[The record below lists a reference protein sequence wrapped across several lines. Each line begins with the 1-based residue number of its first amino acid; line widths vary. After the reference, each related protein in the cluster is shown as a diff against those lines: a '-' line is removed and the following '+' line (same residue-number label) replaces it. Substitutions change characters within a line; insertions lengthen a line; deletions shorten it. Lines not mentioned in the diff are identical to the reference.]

1 MQRAGTL
8 AVAEATTAA
17 AITSRSQ
24 HRRRRQR
31 LRPPASPT
39 IDYDELQ
46 RLGELHTN
54 GTLTDEEFAAAKAKV
69 LGT

>member
-1 MQRAGTL
+1 VGRHRGGGGGGDDGGDYEQEPAPPQ
-8 AVAEATTAA
+8 EAA
-17 AITSRSQ
+17 AA
-24 HRRRRQR
+24 
-31 LRPPASPT
+31 PATPA

-54 GTLTDEEFAAAKAKV
+54 GTLTDEEFAAAKAKI